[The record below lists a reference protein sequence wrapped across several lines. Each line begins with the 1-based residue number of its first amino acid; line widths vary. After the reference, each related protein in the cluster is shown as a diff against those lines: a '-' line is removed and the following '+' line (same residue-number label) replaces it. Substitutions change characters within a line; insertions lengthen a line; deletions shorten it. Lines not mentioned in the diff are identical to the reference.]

1 MWKITFQFFF
11 LYIFCP
17 DRKVKLGSISSK
29 KSFKRCLENVNET
42 IIYNAYYLN
51 NVTVSFFHYL
61 LLGLPTLKRLS
72 FEHNICVPSNLSLK
86 VNVPLGAEKHW
97 LLRTDGNN
105 HSIRDRKRK
114 RRKKRKKNQKCNF
127 FLICLKV
134 SFFEKSYQKSH
145 EVVITFLLPL
155 LKTRTWVLWH
165 EIVQSHM
172 KTAEMWIWRH
182 ERRWKS
188 FPFKLLLTPF
198 CYWMYCGRRGWKVG
212 PPPSRWV
219 PFLMKN
225 WNPPPLA
232 LDKCEGYQPLND
244 FNEVAEP

>member
-1 MWKITFQFFF
+1 MKQFTLKVFF
-11 LYIFCP
+11 ST
-17 DRKVKLGSISSK
+17 R
-29 KSFKRCLENVNET
+29 
-42 IIYNAYYLN
+42 
-51 NVTVSFFHYL
+51 YL
-61 LLGLPTLKRLS
+61 LLGLTWKDSRLNIIFVSHQICPWRSMFPWELRSIDCSERTEITTLFVIGKGKEGKRGRR
-72 FEHNICVPSNLSLK
+72 IR
-86 VNVPLGAEKHW
+86 NV
-97 LLRTDGNN
+97 T
-105 HSIRDRKRK
+105 
-114 RRKKRKKNQKCNF
+114 F

-198 CYWMYCGRRGWKVG
+198 CYWMYCVRRGWKVG

-225 WNPPPLA
+225 WNPPL
-232 LDKCEGYQPLND
+232 LLWTSVKVINLSMTS
-244 FNEVAEP
+244 

>member
-1 MWKITFQFFF
+1 MFPWELRSIDCSERTEITTLFV
-11 LYIFCP
+11 IGKGKEG
-17 DRKVKLGSISSK
+17 RRGRRI
-29 KSFKRCLENVNET
+29 R
-42 IIYNAYYLN
+42 
-51 NVTVSFFHYL
+51 NVT
-61 LLGLPTLKRLS
+61 
-72 FEHNICVPSNLSLK
+72 
-86 VNVPLGAEKHW
+86 
-97 LLRTDGNN
+97 
-105 HSIRDRKRK
+105 
-114 RRKKRKKNQKCNF
+114 F

-198 CYWMYCGRRGWKVG
+198 CYWMYCVRRGWKVG

-225 WNPPPLA
+225 WNPPLLS

-244 FNEVAEP
+244 FIKLLNQVKVRNIRPKKALLQLCRRSNIESYTCCGCRQLKYTLMNYASTNTRNQAGVQSTPPPLIFVLEGLYQQYHAWIYVAIGCVNLTSISE